1 MSKILAI
8 NHGIGSSVGYFENG
22 KAVFCIEEER
32 LNRVKNWMGFPYLAT
47 QYIFDNNI
55 ANKDELTNVV
65 LCNTNAELASREE
78 FYKEYDSS
86 FERGV
91 MMNSSSFNVLKEGIK
106 NSEFYKQ
113 SEYYVNRILD
123 GNRYKDIAKNTLI
136 NKYRIDEKK
145 ITRLDHHTCHAA
157 SVYYGLAKN
166 IEDPYLIFTLD
177 GGGDGIKA
185 SIFKASGGKMDSVQR
200 SNHYSIGSIYSAVTY
215 FLGFTPH
222 EHEYKL
228 MGLAPY
234 VNPSYTEKYKKYF
247 SKFLSLKNEDTEF
260 YNPMKLDHAS
270 FFKIILNDLRKD
282 RFDNVAAGLQAFCE
296 EIVLRWIKGNV
307 KKYNIKNVLGS
318 GGVFMN
324 VKMNMLISKLPEIDY
339 FDVFPS
345 CGDESNIF
353 GAAYF
358 VHNQNY
364 KREVNLLSEYTVG
377 TNAADDL
384 EEALELYK
392 DQINFSKKENINQ
405 YIAEQLI
412 NNKII
417 GRCSGKMEFGARA
430 LGNRSIMANPGNLQN
445 VTLINQAVKKRDF
458 WMPFAPAMPSDE
470 MHKLVYIPKSLNI
483 QKSPYMMMAF
493 EVREGMDAKII
504 CGIHQAD
511 STARV
516 EALDKERYPDF
527 YEIVSYFNQSS
538 GTPCVLNTSFNLH
551 GFPIVENSKQ
561 AIEVLLQSKIDE
573 LVIDNI
579 VISRRA

>member
-32 LNRVKNWMGFPYLAT
+32 LNRVKNWMGFPELAT
-47 QYIFDNNI
+47 KYVFDNYIQNI
-55 ANKDELTNVV
+55 DELTHVV
-65 LCNTNAELASREE
+65 LCNTNAELAERTK
-78 FYKEYDSS
+78 FYNVYDTS
-86 FERGV
+86 FENGV
-91 MMNSSSFNVLKEGIK
+91 QMNASIFKVLSETVSQSELFKQLCYYANRIV
-106 NSEFYKQ
+106 NSEMYQDTSKNILIEKYFVDAK
-113 SEYYVNRILD
+113 RIS
-123 GNRYKDIAKNTLI
+123 
-136 NKYRIDEKK
+136 
-145 ITRLDHHTCHAA
+145 RLDHHTCHAA
-157 SVYYGLAKN
+157 AVYYGLAKKLD
-166 IEDPYLIFTLD
+166 EPYLVFTLD

-185 SIFKASGGKMDSVQR
+185 SIFKGLGGEMESLQR
-200 SNHYSIGSIYSAVTY
+200 SDHYSIGSIYSAITY

-234 VNPSYTEKYKKYF
+234 VNPKYAEQYRKYF
-247 SKFLSLKNEDTEF
+247 SKFLDLRNDDTEF
-260 YNPMKLDHAS
+260 YNPISLDHSS

-282 RFDNVAAGLQAFCE
+282 RFDNIAAGLQAFCE

-307 KKYNIKNVLGS
+307 RKYGIKNVMGS

-353 GAAYF
+353 GAAYYK
-358 VHNQNY
+358 HNQLGT
-364 KREVNLLSEYTVG
+364 KEVDLLSNYTVG
-377 TNAADDL
+377 TNAGNDL
-384 EEALELYK
+384 EEALNLYK
-392 DQINFSKKENINQ
+392 SQIQYSKKENINQ
-405 YIAEQLI
+405 YIAEQLVQ
-412 NNKII
+412 NKII
-417 GRCSGKMEFGARA
+417 GRCTGRMEFGARA
-430 LGNRSIMANPGNLQN
+430 LGNRSILANPGNLQN

-470 MHKLVYIPKSLNI
+470 MHNLVYIPESLSK

-493 EVREGMDAKII
+493 EVKEGMEAKII

-511 STARV
+511 NTARV
-516 EALDKERYPDF
+516 EALDPERYPDF
-527 YEIVSYFNQSS
+527 YEIVHLFNKAT

-551 GFPIVENSKQ
+551 GYPIVENSKQ

-573 LVIDNI
+573 LVIDDT
-579 VISRRA
+579 VISRIS